1 MTNPD
6 NTLIPSDQSTLIG
19 DADSTATVAA
29 RPRHTGILLWI
40 AFLVALMFLAMIQRI
55 RSLQLRPTTTRT
67 LAPGLTLTKTVLNTP
82 GGHIP
87 EYIVR
92 AQKKNGWKFQLL
104 PSDAS
109 VLKLQP
115 VSQIVADYNKRHKT
129 AANAFPAPIA
139 VNGGFFAYEGA
150 AVGAVKIGDEWIRLP
165 WKNRTAIGWDKN
177 GTIKIGNLRA
187 QMWLR
192 FPDQRSTLAGIQL
205 QNLNGRPSASTVT
218 PITHRFATQYPLQ
231 KGEVAVQVRD
241 GRVTGTFVRGKVL
254 LEAHPTAFTIVS
266 GARNSGEVLSILQS
280 LATGETVNVE
290 VQTTPIEWNNFPT
303 ILGAGPRLI
312 ENGVIKV
319 THIEEEFRPDVLA
332 RGPRTALG
340 VDREGNLIIVIIEA
354 WHDKIRGMT
363 LEAAAAE
370 LQRAGAVEGINLD
383 GGSSTTLVVNNK
395 PLTHLSDLVIDSKI
409 IEPASERREVGV
421 ANAVILT
428 R

>member
-1 MTNPD
+1 
-6 NTLIPSDQSTLIG
+6 
-19 DADSTATVAA
+19 
-29 RPRHTGILLWI
+29 
-40 AFLVALMFLAMIQRI
+40 MFLAMIQRI

-82 GGHIP
+82 GGNIP

-254 LEAHPTAFTIVS
+254 LEAHPTAFTIVA